1 MLTAEEEHQ
10 STGED
15 GENYF
20 VSMTDMMVG
29 VLFIFLIMLMVFALD
44 FRTRS
49 DDQSEALEAARRAAQ
64 EVEQLSDEVRSQIRA
79 LDEAS
84 ETRRRLLTQIQESL
98 LERDIRVELSPNSD
112 VLRIT
117 ENAVQFR
124 SNQSALEGN
133 SLANVITIAGVLA
146 DVLRDYV
153 ACRIEDGER
162 LCQEGSQPAIETV
175 FIEGHTDI
183 QGSDDA
189 NWRLSTFRAAET
201 YQQLILS
208 SPELREYFNR
218 QGEEI
223 LSISGY
229 SSTRP
234 VDPDNLAANRRIDL
248 RFVME
253 SDSRERMEKLARQ
266 TEDLRGEVE
275 SLIRVL
281 GGRP

>member
-253 SDSRERMEKLARQ
+253 SDSRERMEELARQ
-266 TEDLRGEVE
+266 TEGLRGEVE
-275 SLIRVL
+275 SLIQVL